1 MNRKLIDKKLKIME
15 LEEDF
20 DFDMEAVVRKW
31 EVRNSLMAKMMDG
44 FVFGVPEL
52 GEVVTTTYIGEDR
65 DYHLF
70 ESNFKDYVRVENR
83 PNESRYLKN
92 TGVGDKVDLVLVE
105 VKDRDF
111 IIKGSLSALYETKAH
126 ETLMNIDEDQ
136 HVMAHVREAT
146 PAGYNVDIY
155 YEGVTLPGFM
165 PNTLAG
171 INKLHNPESILNRT
185 LEVMVESY
193 SYDEGTYIVSR
204 RKYLQSLIKEETAKL
219 ERGAV
224 YTGHVTGTAAYGVF
238 VEFNECL
245 TGMIHRTNLNP
256 AVQDQIDIILPG
268 TEIDFYV
275 KEIIHSN
282 PYDKIILTQTL
293 RESLWDTIRVGQV
306 LKGRIKEHRQ
316 FGALVQLDDE
326 TMGLLPTNEV
336 EKYKTMPRDGDEV
349 DVKVIRVLRQNRK
362 IFLIAQQ

>member
-1 MNRKLIDKKLKIME
+1 MNRKLIDMKLKTME
-15 LEEDF
+15 LDEDF
-20 DFDMEAVVRKW
+20 DFDMDAVVRKW
-31 EVRNSLMAKMMDG
+31 EVKNSLMEKMMDG
-44 FVFGVPEL
+44 FVFAVPEV
-52 GEVVTTTYIGEDR
+52 GDVVTATYVGQDR
-65 DYHLF
+65 EYHLF
-70 ESNFKDYVRVENR
+70 ESNYKDYVRVESR
-83 PNESRYLKN
+83 PSESRYLKN
-92 TGVGDKVDLVLVE
+92 TQVGESVDLVIVE
-105 VKDRDF
+105 VKDKDF
-111 IIKGSLSALYETKAH
+111 IIKGSLSTMYETKAH
-126 ETLMNIDEDQ
+126 ETLRSIAEDQ
-136 HVMAHVREAT
+136 HVMAHVRDLT

-165 PNTLAG
+165 PNTLSG
-171 INKLHNPESILNRT
+171 INKLYNTESILGKT
-185 LEVMVESY
+185 LEVMIESY
-193 SYDEGTYIVSR
+193 SFDEGTYIVSR

-219 ERGAV
+219 ERGMV

-256 AVQDQIDIILPG
+256 AFQDQIEIIMPG

-275 KEIIHSN
+275 KEIIQSN

-306 LKGRIKEHRQ
+306 ITGRIKEHRQ

-326 TMGLLPTNEV
+326 TVGLLPTNEV
-336 EKYKTMPRDGDEV
+336 ERYRTAPRDGDEV
-349 DVKVIRVLRQNRK
+349 EVKVIRVLRQNRK